1 MRVLLRI
8 LAPVLGLG
16 LAAVGAVLV
25 AEVVAAWVWSAGP
38 GLLVPWSAW
47 RAAVEDIRWREPAV
61 PLAALAVAV
70 LGLLLV
76 LLGLLARRN
85 DIVLIGRGVDTTVT
99 TSPRVLARLVG
110 RRVRAADAVAAASI
124 TATARKV
131 HVRAQGRDRA
141 GPGLRETVHVEV
153 DGVLDELSL
162 ARRPRVTVTVQ
173 ESRTVSELASSPF
186 NTAASANAGD
196 ERSEEFT

>member
-1 MRVLLRI
+1 M
-8 LAPVLGLG
+8 
-16 LAAVGAVLV
+16 
-25 AEVVAAWVWSAGP
+25 
-38 GLLVPWSAW
+38 
-47 RAAVEDIRWREPAV
+47 
-61 PLAALAVAV
+61 
-70 LGLLLV
+70 
-76 LLGLLARRN
+76 
-85 DIVLIGRGVDTTVT
+85 
-99 TSPRVLARLVG
+99 
-110 RRVRAADAVAAASI
+110 
-124 TATARKV
+124 

-153 DGVLDELSL
+153 DGVLDELFL